1 MEFSKMM
8 MISAAGL
15 RAQGT
20 RMRVIAE
27 NIANAS
33 SLATDSD
40 SDPYRRKTVSFIN
53 VLDRKLGLH
62 MVKVHKVG
70 RDDSDF
76 GTRFDPNHPAADA
89 DGYVKTP
96 NVQVLIE
103 MMDMREAQRSYEAN
117 IASLMAMKHMMR
129 RTVDLLRR

>member
-1 MEFSKMM
+1 MDFSKMM

-15 RAQGT
+15 RAQGM
-20 RMRVIAE
+20 RMRVLAE
-27 NIANAS
+27 NIANAG
-33 SLATDSD
+33 SLASD
-40 SDPYRRKTVSFIN
+40 PNGEPYRRKTVSFIN
-53 VLDRKLGLH
+53 ELDRKLGLH
-62 MVKVHKVG
+62 TVKVGKIG

-76 GTRFDPNHPAADA
+76 GTRFEPSHPAADA

-96 NVQVLIE
+96 NVQVLVE

-117 IASLMAMKHMMR
+117 IASIMAMKHMMR